1 MKTAM
6 RRARAAIV
14 VGAAMLAT
22 GCATTGPVSKVDPF
36 EPWNRAMYAVNDV
49 VDGQFVR
56 PAVQAYVDYMPVPIQ
71 MVIHNVFGNIEDLFS
86 AINGLLTNKLD
97 KAGNDLGRVLLNT
110 LAGIGGMIDVASD
123 AGIPKGNLDFGLT
136 FGTWGFPQG
145 PYLFVPLLGPTTV
158 RDGTG
163 LIVRFY
169 AGPVGFIPDVPT
181 RNVLYGVGAVDLR
194 AQALGPESL
203 IDQASLDRYTFIRRA
218 YLQRREY
225 LLYDGK
231 VPPEKEEE

>member
-1 MKTAM
+1 MH
-6 RRARAAIV
+6 R
-14 VGAAMLAT
+14 L
-22 GCATTGPVSKVDPF
+22 
-36 EPWNRAMYAVNDV
+36 
-49 VDGQFVR
+49 
-56 PAVQAYVDYMPVPIQ
+56 PAVMLSVT
-71 MVIHNVFGNIEDLFS
+71 S
-86 AINGLLTNKLD
+86 A
-97 KAGNDLGRVLLNT
+97 
-110 LAGIGGMIDVASD
+110 
-123 AGIPKGNLDFGLT
+123 
-136 FGTWGFPQG
+136 
-145 PYLFVPLLGPTTV
+145 
-158 RDGTG
+158 
-163 LIVRFY
+163 LI

>member
-97 KAGNDLGRVLLNT
+97 KAGNDLRR
-110 LAGIGGMIDVASD
+110 
-123 AGIPKGNLDFGLT
+123 
-136 FGTWGFPQG
+136 G
-145 PYLFVPLLGPTTV
+145 P
-158 RDGTG
+158 RK
-163 LIVRFY
+163 
-169 AGPVGFIPDVPT
+169 
-181 RNVLYGVGAVDLR
+181 R
-194 AQALGPESL
+194 AQALRIRSDPTERHATRFAAARKHAARRLSADHQHTVGIGQHIGQGVGDLHTAGSLTGCDQGLERVEQCTSCGNHRPQGVHGSGSRLASISLSPGPPVTT
-203 IDQASLDRYTFIRRA
+203 QR
-218 YLQRREY
+218 LQETTQSMCENVIA
-225 LLYDGK
+225 LLA
-231 VPPEKEEE
+231 